1 MNKTQ
6 LKQLIKEIVVK
17 KHSGYKAMFKPTMS
31 KLKKVGID
39 YSTVKVEGLSSIDQY
54 AEDPDLTGA
63 GITYAEW
70 NGGTPLTDMELNIV
84 NESDEVI
91 DYIYKLAFK

>member
-17 KHSGYKAMFKPTMS
+17 KHPNYKSIFQSVMS

-39 YSTVKVEGLSSIDQY
+39 YSTVDVEGIDDIDY
-54 AEDPDLTGA
+54 YSDDPDLSGVRVV
-63 GITYAEW
+63 YAKW
-70 NGGTPLTDMELNIV
+70 KDGTLLTDVELNIV

>member
-6 LKQLIKEIVVK
+6 LKQLIKEIIVK
-17 KHSGYKAMFKPTMS
+17 KHSSYKSIFKSTME
-31 KLKKVGID
+31 KLKKIGIN
-39 YSTVKVEGLSSIDQY
+39 YSTVDVEGIDDIDHY
-54 AEDPDLTGA
+54 SDDPDLSGA
-63 GITYAEW
+63 RVVYAEW
-70 NGGTPLTDMELNIV
+70 KDGTPLTDVELNVV

>member
-17 KHSGYKAMFKPTMS
+17 KHSGYKAMFKPIMA

-39 YSTVKVEGLSSIDQY
+39 YSTVDVEGIGSIDID
-54 AEDPDLTGA
+54 AEDPDTTGA
-63 GITYAEW
+63 RVVYAKW
-70 NGGTPLTDMELNIV
+70 KDGTPLTDVELNIV
-84 NESDEVI
+84 NESDEII
-91 DYIYKLAFK
+91 DYILKLAFK